1 MSYCKE
7 VKVISEVTEAR
18 MRDLARESI
27 EHLAEVYPAAR
38 EIDLLNAYLR
48 VFTRRVSDEMSGE

>member
-1 MSYCKE
+1 MKE
-7 VKVISEVTEAR
+7 LKTISAAAEAR

-27 EHLAEVYPAAR
+27 EHLAKTYPGAR

-48 VFTRRVSDEMSGE
+48 VFTKRLKEADDG